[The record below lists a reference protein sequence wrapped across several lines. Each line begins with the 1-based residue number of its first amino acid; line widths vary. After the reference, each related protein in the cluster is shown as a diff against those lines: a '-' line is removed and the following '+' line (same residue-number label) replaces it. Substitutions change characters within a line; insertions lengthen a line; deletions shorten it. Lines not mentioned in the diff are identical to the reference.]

1 MNHKIIIQTYFCL
14 FRGEAIS
21 PQAADVVNQVLGNV
35 TKSHQPPQLEKENPD
50 YGESPRQTDVGDKRD
65 DRLSSGDDNIRNGVD
80 ESKQYESRYHL
91 DNSNLS
97 INSDEIDEIDR
108 EALEPDR
115 DTPPQDFSQKLPP
128 TSFSS
133 NFNAEEARLR
143 YSLDYAH
150 ADLKERFKQ
159 YSAQFNNLNEEEW
172 KRRFSLPDT
181 REAGKDFGKEFSLND
196 PTSPKSLSTSPRTSL
211 DILRGQET
219 SPRASL
225 DLLRGQPRGGDD
237 QDFALIPRVKEGIYF
252 CHLCSFSGEISILSD
267 LLIVTEPNKRSF

>member
-1 MNHKIIIQTYFCL
+1 MFYGSCIIEVLFYL

-35 TKSHQPPQLEKENPD
+35 TKPHQPPQLEKENPG
-50 YGESPRQTDVGDKRD
+50 YQRSHLQSNVKEHTD
-65 DRLSSGDDNIRNGVD
+65 DRLSGSEDNLRNSVD
-80 ESKQYESRYHL
+80 EGKQYDSRYQF
-91 DNSNLS
+91 DSSNLS

-133 NFNAEEARLR
+133 NFNAEESRLR

-159 YSAQFNNLNEEEW
+159 YSAQFNNFNEDEW

-181 REAGKDFGKEFSLND
+181 RDSGKDFSKDFSLSD
-196 PTSPKSLSTSPRTSL
+196 PTSPNSKSLSTSPR
-211 DILRGQET
+211 
-219 SPRASL
+219 AL
-225 DLLRGQPRGGDD
+225 DLLRGQPRAAEE
-237 QDFALIPRVKEGIYF
+237 QDYALIPRVKEGIYF
-252 CHLCSFSGEISILSD
+252 CHLCSFSGKITFRMNF
-267 LLIVTEPNKRSF
+267 LIIPNKQN

>member
-1 MNHKIIIQTYFCL
+1 MQNDTIIICMHIFNILLFYL

-35 TKSHQPPQLEKENPD
+35 TKPHQPPLLEKENPG
-50 YGESPRQTDVGDKRD
+50 YRQTHLQSNVKEHTNE
-65 DRLSSGDDNIRNGVD
+65 RLSDNEDNHRVSVDDN
-80 ESKQYESRYHL
+80 KQYNNDSRYQF
-91 DNSNLS
+91 DSSNLS

-159 YSAQFNNLNEEEW
+159 YSAQFNNFNEEEW
-172 KRRFSLPDT
+172 KRRFSLPDS
-181 REAGKDFGKEFSLND
+181 RESGKDFSLSD
-196 PTSPKSLSTSPRTSL
+196 PTSPNSKSLSTSPR
-211 DILRGQET
+211 
-219 SPRASL
+219 AL
-225 DLLRGQPRGGDD
+225 DLLRGQPRVLDEPD
-237 QDFALIPRVKEGIYF
+237 YALTPRVKEGIYF
-252 CHLCSFSGEISILSD
+252 CHLCSFSGELST
-267 LLIVTEPNKRSF
+267 LLNLSHLMTKPTK